1 MHRRTIRGLMLAALL
16 AISGESARAD
26 EQVIIA
32 ERFHPAPGRE
42 AELETRLLKAVKFV
56 KQAEPNITYRLHRS
70 AKEPTVF
77 LFYQVYPSEAARD
90 QHRQI
95 VAAFR
100 QEFGPPPE
108 GIFSRPSEVETYRLL
123 AE

>member
-26 EQVIIA
+26 EQVIIT
-32 ERFHPAPGRE
+32 ERFYPAPGRE

-70 AKEPTVF
+70 KEPTVF